1 MARLGAA
8 IDGKGDLSFSAGRSA
23 TSDASRASAS
33 SPAEGDLKKDAASR
47 RRISGA
53 GALTGLLGIVC
64 ALLGVVSA
72 PSMFLPLAVA
82 FSAFSLLRSLAVL
95 SVMGTIAAALSCIFT
110 VVGLVLFPWAT
121 EEGGQ
126 AAAAAASSVA
136 PAAVKPSGVLVVPA
150 KPAEPDP
157 ATGTLSM
164 PPHPASPPA
173 PKSEAAPSAPKSEAA
188 PPAELKPTAAPSSS
202 SSAAPSAGPP
212 ASRLEDALP
221 EPPPPAAAVVPDA
234 PASTS
239 TPLEAETPKPAKAV
253 AMQPWPESRTEQT
266 KAIQILLR
274 DLDFYHGTTN
284 GTFGPA
290 TRAAICL
297 YLVTYDEKGECEP
310 SQALFESLQKRRA
323 ATNVGSAPH

>member
-1 MARLGAA
+1 MTRLSAA
-8 IDGKGDLSFSAGRSA
+8 IDGKGEISFSGGRSA
-23 TSDASRASAS
+23 NSDTPPASAP
-33 SPAEGDLKKDAASR
+33 SPVTEKDPKGGGNR
-47 RRISGA
+47 RSGA

-72 PSMFLPLAVA
+72 PSLFLPLAVA

-95 SVMGTIAAALSCIFT
+95 SVLGTVAAALSCILT
-110 VVGLVLFPWAT
+110 VVGLVLFPWGT
-121 EEGGQ
+121 EESGR
-126 AAAAAASSVA
+126 AAAAAASSA
-136 PAAVKPSGVLVVPA
+136 MPAPA
-150 KPAEPDP
+150 KPASVSVVPTKPAEPEA
-157 ATGTLSM
+157 ATGALSM
-164 PPHPASPPA
+164 PPPPA
-173 PKSEAAPSAPKSEAA
+173 PKSEAAPSPSKSEAA
-188 PPAELKPTAAPSSS
+188 PPAEGKPAPAPP
-202 SSAAPSAGPP
+202 SSAASSEGPAVP
-212 ASRLEDALP
+212 RLEDALP
-221 EPPPPAAAVVPDA
+221 KPPPPAAAVVPDM
-234 PASTS
+234 PTSTP
-239 TPLEAETPKPAKAV
+239 TPLEAEKPAEEPKAKAV

-323 ATNVGSAPH
+323 ATNVGSVPH